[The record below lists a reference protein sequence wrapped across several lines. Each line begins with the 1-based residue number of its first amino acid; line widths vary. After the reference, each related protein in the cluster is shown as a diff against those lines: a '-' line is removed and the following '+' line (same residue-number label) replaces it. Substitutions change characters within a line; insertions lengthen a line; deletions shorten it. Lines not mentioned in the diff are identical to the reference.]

1 MEEWR
6 DIKGYEGAY
15 QVSSYGRIRSR
26 FKILKKQKHK
36 QGYELVGLSKNG
48 TTKRYLV
55 HRLVAEAFIKN
66 VDNKPE
72 VNHKD
77 GNKNN
82 NAVENL
88 EWCTRLENIRHAWD
102 TGLTREPTNLNDK
115 KRIRQI
121 NLDTMEVVAE
131 YESLHDA
138 YRKTGIQYK
147 NISKVLVGKR
157 IKAGGYHW
165 EYCNED

>member
-48 TTKRYLV
+48 ITKRYLV

-72 VNHKD
+72 VNHID
-77 GNKNN
+77 GNKLNN
-82 NAVENL
+82 DLSNL
-88 EWCTRLENIRHAWD
+88 EWVTRSENTKKAYDNKQLVALGKPKLTPELVKEIR
-102 TGLTREPTNLNDK
+102 ENKENLNREQLARK
-115 KRIRQI
+115 YNVSCGCIQHIRRGR
-121 NLDTMEVVAE
+121 TW
-131 YESLHDA
+131 
-138 YRKTGIQYK
+138 K
-147 NISKVLVGKR
+147 NI
-157 IKAGGYHW
+157 
-165 EYCNED
+165 